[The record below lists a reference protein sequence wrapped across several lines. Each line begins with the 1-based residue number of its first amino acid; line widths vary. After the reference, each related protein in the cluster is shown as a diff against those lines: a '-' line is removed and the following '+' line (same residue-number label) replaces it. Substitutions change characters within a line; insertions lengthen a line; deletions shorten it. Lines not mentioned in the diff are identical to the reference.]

1 MAKRQLKRRGT
12 GAVARAATPAPAI
25 TETHDLAWTG
35 QHEQALAVAAAAL
48 GDASLHLS
56 SADRLALHGLRVE
69 SLVALGQLPEA
80 ETEAAAMRRLA
91 TRDAS
96 DAARLSALCAQCLVW
111 MRRGRFQAAE
121 DAAHEAV
128 DGARRTSDRRMLMHA
143 LLRLGEAR
151 WRNHGDD
158 GGVAAAEEAAAIA
171 EALGDAAHQ
180 GQAHWVLSGA
190 MQNLGNM
197 AAAQSHAAQA
207 LTLARQAGD
216 DLGVGNAHNIGA
228 GASQDVAERLQS
240 YQQADQAFARAGY
253 VERRVAAQANLASQY
268 VFLGLYRRGWRQIEP
283 LIDVCERMGA
293 IHSGANQRLNMSS
306 ALIALGEFGH
316 ARRTLQ
322 EVERLLPELDD
333 HLRIQRHFADGEL
346 ALVENDT
353 TRALQHARAAVEGSA
368 SIAAI
373 DQQMGAFTMLGEAL
387 LAVGDAE
394 GALRA
399 TTRSTEMHRSGGLAT
414 TDTMPEYQHWWIH
427 HRALAANQRADDAW
441 AALQQ
446 AYALLLENVRSV
458 RDEGLRR
465 NCLNKVKINR
475 ELVEAWLRGSVHRN
489 LPEAERL
496 AHLNLESHVGEP
508 FKRLVDSGMRL
519 NELRT
524 AHELHDFLI
533 DEVTELTGAE
543 RVLLVLDDGGGL
555 RIAGSLLPKGEN
567 STADAAALLEVVRPW
582 LMEARRSRAVSLR
595 HDPED
600 AKPVEQYS
608 RLVAPLVAGRQVL
621 GYVYA
626 DIRGAFGRFTEADR
640 DLLGMLAAQAAVAL
654 DNARWGEGLEAK
666 VAERTAEARAAQAQA
681 EQRAAELA
689 IITGI
694 QQGIAGSL
702 DFQAIVD
709 LVGDRLCEVMKSRD
723 VGIDWF
729 DHDTRATKYVYTV
742 EHGVRLHLP
751 DKPRSEES
759 WARVTA
765 QRSTQVLQTPADQA
779 AAGVV
784 TVPGTDQA
792 LSAVLVPMVAGD
804 RRLGT
809 ISVEN
814 HEREYAFGESDV
826 RLLETIA
833 SSLGV
838 ALQSAR
844 HFDETQRLLKETEQR
859 NGELAV
865 INDVQLGLANKLDA
879 QSIFELVGERL
890 RELFDSQSISIV
902 GFDAERDLRHYHYLH
917 ERGQRLSFPDAP
929 IAPLGWHIVRTARPL
944 LLNSDIA
951 GQLKALGIVSKTLP
965 GTRPTR
971 SLLRVPILAEGKVI
985 GSIGLDNVDRE
996 HAFDEAAVRL
1006 LTTLAGSMSM
1016 ALESARLFEQTKSL
1030 LAQTEQRANE
1040 LATINA
1046 LGQALSS
1053 KIDLDELIRTIGEK
1067 MREMFRA
1074 DVVYVALLD
1083 EAAGAIRFPYAYGDD
1098 FTPLAPGEGLTGK
1111 IIETGRPLLLNHAV
1125 DDAAKAIGA
1134 TQVGVEAKSYLGVP
1148 ITVRGKAIGVIS
1160 VQSTH
1165 EEGRF
1170 TPADQSLLTTMA
1182 TGVGIAIRNAQ
1193 LFAEARDARAQAE
1206 TANEAKSAFLAT
1218 MSHEI
1223 RTPMNAVIGMSGLLL
1238 DTPLSPEQRDYA
1250 TTIRDSGDALL
1261 TIINDILDFSKIEA
1275 GRMDIEVHPFDL
1287 RECVESALDLVSAR
1301 AAEKRLDIA
1310 YLFEGDVPTIVNG
1323 DVTRLRQVLLNLLS
1337 NAVKFT
1343 DTGEVVLTVSAR
1355 RGRRGRGQGTRAAGA
1370 QAHVELDF
1378 TVRDTGIGLTP
1389 QGIGKLFRSFSQA
1402 DSTTTRKYG
1411 GTGLGLAISKR
1422 LVELMGGTMRVESA
1436 GPGMGST
1443 FAFSLRLS
1451 AAEPPQGGRRDFI
1464 GPQPM
1469 LAGRRMLVVD
1479 DNATNRKVLGLQ
1491 AAKWGMLPRDTGS
1504 PGDALRWLG
1513 AGERFDLA
1521 VLDMHMPEMDGVT
1534 LARRMREVA
1543 PKLPLVLFSS
1553 LGRREAGDADGLFA
1567 AYLSKPLRQSQLF
1580 DTLAGLWTDGE
1591 TLRAHS
1597 APAKPAGRTAL
1608 DAGMATRH
1616 PLRILVAEDNVVN
1629 QKLALRLLQQ
1639 MGYRADVASN
1649 GVEAVESLQ
1658 RQVYDVVLMDVQM
1671 PEMDGLDAARAIC
1684 AKWRP
1689 KERPRIVAMTANAMQ
1704 GDRETCIAAGMDDYV
1719 TKPIRVEAL
1728 VEALAQVRPR
1738 VLEEQ

>member
-1 MAKRQLKRRGT
+1 MARRQPKKSGT
-12 GAVARAATPAPAI
+12 VPSAKSAAPSPALA
-25 TETHDLAWTG
+25 ETRDLAWTG
-35 QHEQALAVAAAAL
+35 QHERALAVAAAAL
-48 GDASLHLS
+48 GDASLVLTNL
-56 SADRLALHGLRVE
+56 DRLALHGLRVE
-69 SLVALGQLPEA
+69 SLVALAQLTEAEA
-80 ETEAAAMRRLA
+80 ETAAMESLA

-96 DAARLSALCAQCLVW
+96 NTARSLALSAKALVS
-111 MRRGRFQAAE
+111 MRRGRMKVAK
-121 DAAHEAV
+121 DAAGEAV
-128 DGARRTSDRRMLMHA
+128 ATARTVGDRSVLTHA
-143 LLRLGEAR
+143 LLRLGEAQFR
-151 WRNHGDD
+151 ARSADS
-158 GGVAAAEEAAAIA
+158 GVTAAEEAAALA
-171 EALGDAAHQ
+171 EALGDAASEGRAQ
-180 GQAHWVLSGA
+180 WVLGA
-190 MQNLGNM
+190 ATQNLGQT
-197 AAAQSHAAQA
+197 AAAQLHAAKA
-207 LTLARQAGD
+207 SALARQAGD
-216 DLGVGNAHNIGA
+216 DLGLGNALTIGA
-228 GASQDVAERLQS
+228 GAIQDVAEKLRA
-240 YQQADQAFARAGY
+240 YQQAEQVFARAGY
-253 VERRVAAQANLASQY
+253 VERRTMVRANLANQY
-268 VFLGLYRRGWRQIEP
+268 VFLGLYRRGCGEMQQ
-283 LIDVCERMGA
+283 LVDVCRNIGA
-293 IHSGANQRLNMSS
+293 DHLLANQLNNLASIS
-306 ALIALGEFGH
+306 IEIGDLDR
-316 ARRTLQ
+316 ARVALQ
-322 EVERLLPELDD
+322 EFDRVSAGLGD
-333 HLRIQRHFADGEL
+333 HLRIQGYLSLVEL
-346 ALVENDT
+346 AIAEGDA
-353 TRALQHARAAVEGSA
+353 RAAARHARAVIKGSSA
-368 SIAAI
+368 LAAL
-373 DQQMGAFTMLGEAL
+373 DQQMAGYTYLGEAL
-387 LAVGDAE
+387 LAMGDAP

-399 TTRSTEMHRSGGLAT
+399 TTRSTKLHRGAGLGF
-414 TDTMPEYQHWWIH
+414 TDTLNAYNHWWLH
-427 HRALAANQRADDAW
+427 YRALIANARADEAW
-441 AALQQ
+441 TALQQ
-446 AYALLLENVRSV
+446 GYALLLENVRSV

-475 ELVEAWLRGSVHRN
+475 ELVEAWLRESAQRN

-496 AHLNLESHVGEP
+496 AHLKLESHVGEP

-543 RVLLVLDDGGGL
+543 RVLLVLEDGDGL
-555 RIAGSLLPKGEN
+555 RIAGSLLPKGE
-567 STADAAALLEVVRPW
+567 SSPADAAALLEAVTPW
-582 LMEARRSRAVSLR
+582 LMEARRSRGVSLR

-600 AKPVEQYS
+600 AKPVEQRS

-626 DIRGAFGRFTEADR
+626 DIRGAFGRFTESDR

-666 VAERTAEARAAQAQA
+666 VEERTAEARAAQAQA

-689 IITGI
+689 IINGI
-694 QQGIAGSL
+694 QQG
-702 DFQAIVD
+702 
-709 LVGDRLCEVMKSRD
+709 
-723 VGIDWF
+723 
-729 DHDTRATKYVYTV
+729 
-742 EHGVRLHLP
+742 
-751 DKPRSEES
+751 
-759 WARVTA
+759 
-765 QRSTQVLQTPADQA
+765 
-779 AAGVV
+779 
-784 TVPGTDQA
+784 
-792 LSAVLVPMVAGD
+792 LS
-804 RRLGT
+804 
-809 ISVEN
+809 
-814 HEREYAFGESDV
+814 
-826 RLLETIA
+826 
-833 SSLGV
+833 
-838 ALQSAR
+838 
-844 HFDETQRLLKETEQR
+844 
-859 NGELAV
+859 
-865 INDVQLGLANKLDA
+865 NKLDA

-902 GFDAERDLRHYHYLH
+902 GFDAERDVRHYHYLH
-917 ERGQRLSFPDAP
+917 ERGHRLSVPDAP
-929 IAPLGWHIVRTARPL
+929 IAPLGWHLVRTAKPL

-951 GQLKALGIVSKTLP
+951 AELKALGIVSQTLP
-965 GTRPTR
+965 GTEPTR

-1016 ALESARLFEQTKSL
+1016 ALESARLFEQTRSL

-1053 KIDLDELIRTIGEK
+1053 KIELDELIRTIGEK

-1098 FTPLAPGEGLTGK
+1098 FTPLALGEGLTGK

-1134 TQVGVEAKSYLGVP
+1134 TQVGVQAKSYLGVP

-1170 TPADQSLLTTMA
+1170 TQADQSLLGTMA
-1182 TGVGIAIRNAQ
+1182 TGVGVAIRNAQ
-1193 LFAEARDARAQAE
+1193 LFAETREARAQAE

-1238 DTPLSPEQRDYA
+1238 DTALSPEQRDYA
-1250 TTIRDSGDALL
+1250 STIRDSGDALL

-1310 YLFEGDVPTIVNG
+1310 YLFEGEVPAAVNG
-1323 DVTRLRQVLLNLLS
+1323 DVTRVRQVLLNLLS

-1343 DTGEVVLTVSAR
+1343 EAGEVVVTVSAR
-1355 RGRRGRGQGTRAAGA
+1355 PRQGPRTSARDAGA
-1370 QAHVELDF
+1370 QTDVELDF

-1389 QGIGKLFRSFSQA
+1389 QGIGKLFQSFSQA

-1443 FAFSLRLS
+1443 FGFGLRLS
-1451 AAEPPQGGRRDFI
+1451 TAEAAASGRREFA
-1464 GPQPM
+1464 GPQPP

-1479 DNATNRKVLGLQ
+1479 DNATNRKVLGVQ
-1491 AAKWGMLPRDTGS
+1491 AAKWGMLARDTGS
-1504 PGDALRWLG
+1504 PAEALRWLA

-1521 VLDMHMPEMDGVT
+1521 ILDMHMPEMDGVA
-1534 LARRMREVA
+1534 LARRIRELA
-1543 PKLPLVLFSS
+1543 PRLPLVLFSS
-1553 LGRREAGDADGLFA
+1553 LGRREAADADGLFA
-1567 AYLSKPLRQSQLF
+1567 AYLGKPLRQSQLF
-1580 DTLAGLWTDGE
+1580 DMLAGLLADRDTPS
-1591 TLRAHS
+1591 AAA

-1608 DAGMATRH
+1608 DAGMAARH
-1616 PLRILVAEDNVVN
+1616 PLRILLAEDNVVN

-1671 PEMDGLDAARAIC
+1671 PEMDGLAAARAIC
-1684 AKWRP
+1684 AQWGPR
-1689 KERPRIVAMTANAMQ
+1689 ERPRIVAMTANAMQ
-1704 GDRETCIAAGMDDYV
+1704 GDREACIAAGMDDYV

-1738 VLEEQ
+1738 MLEEPVK